1 MHCNSHQVLLKKR
14 GVWGGISMS
23 AETEPKGAPIF
34 AGRTLAGWEWDSW
47 TLALTL
53 LLSKR

>member
-1 MHCNSHQVLLKKR
+1 MHHNSHQVLKK
-14 GVWGGISMS
+14 GCVGGEISMS
-23 AETEPKGAPIF
+23 AETEPKGALIF
-34 AGRTLAGWEWDSW
+34 AGRTLAGWERDSW